1 MKIKKFLQQKKE
13 ENRNNQERI
22 EENKD
27 YESKTNQLILKEY
40 NCSIKNNNDKNG
52 IKINSGSD
60 KNNRLNN
67 MICKKINSF
76 EDINPIVS
84 QY

>member
-13 ENRNNQERI
+13 ENRNKQERI
-22 EENKD
+22 EETKD
-27 YESKTNQLILKEY
+27 YESKTNQLILKET
-40 NCSIKNNNDKNG
+40 NCSIKNNNDKNE

-67 MICKKINSF
+67 MINKKINSF

-84 QY
+84 KY